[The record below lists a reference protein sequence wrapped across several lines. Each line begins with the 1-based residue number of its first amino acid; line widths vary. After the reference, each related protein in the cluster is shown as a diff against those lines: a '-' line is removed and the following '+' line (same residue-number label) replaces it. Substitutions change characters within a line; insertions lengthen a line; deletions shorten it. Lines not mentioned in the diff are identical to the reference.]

1 MQLKNLLSEGTMYGI
16 GEKELLFIVIPIIC
30 SILSYSFAKKK
41 GRSAWG
47 WALTSLFIPPLMIV
61 ILVLNPT
68 QKIVERDGKVQCPY
82 CREWIYPDAKLCR
95 FCKKELN

>member
-47 WALTSLFIPPLMIV
+47 WALASLFIPPLIIV

-82 CREWIYPDAKLCR
+82 CKSGFILMQNYAD
-95 FCKKELN
+95 FVKKN

>member
-47 WALTSLFIPPLMIV
+47 WALASLFIPPHDCNPCTQSYSENSRTRRQGSMP
-61 ILVLNPT
+61 VL
-68 QKIVERDGKVQCPY
+68 
-82 CREWIYPDAKLCR
+82 
-95 FCKKELN
+95 

>member
-47 WALTSLFIPPLMIV
+47 WALASLFIPPLMIV

-68 QKIVERDGKVQCPY
+68 QKIVERDGKVQCP
-82 CREWIYPDAKLCR
+82 
-95 FCKKELN
+95 